1 MNGTE
6 IGIQARKELCA
17 LLEAA
22 LAWLY
27 QLIMLLPKEKRGRE
41 KLTGGSQNFK
51 VLLCRSSVTLPKNL
65 ILVY

>member
-27 QLIMLLPKEKRGRE
+27 QLIMLLPKEKRGQE

-51 VLLCRSSVTLPKNL
+51 VQLCRSSVTIPKNL
-65 ILVY
+65 ISVY